1 MKIRTHLVS
10 LVGSAV
16 MVLAGCGSNDDESGF
31 DDKNGGGSGGSAA
44 SASGGNGSGGKIVGS
59 GGSGGSSATGGGG
72 ASGDGGCGPNLTGAV
87 RDFNDDHADFEKFS
101 GTDVTPGLV
110 EAMLGADGK
119 PVYTGVCS
127 DPAAANP
134 PCPFRQQMTTKANF
148 DQWYRDDPA
157 VNRTI
162 PFTITLTPGANGV
175 STFSSNAF
183 FPADGKGWDNQGRS
197 HNFHFTFELHTEFF
211 YKGGEIFTFTGDDDL
226 WTFINGHLAID
237 VGGLHSETTRTVS
250 LDDVKAQLGIEVGK
264 TYSLDVF
271 HAERHTSQ
279 SNFRIDTSIRFTSCG
294 EPPS

>member
-1 MKIRTHLVS
+1 MNHRAQLVGLVGCALLVS
-10 LVGSAV
+10 V
-16 MVLAGCGSNDDESGF
+16 GCGSNDDGSGF
-31 DDKNGGGSGGSAA
+31 DDKNGGGSGGGAA
-44 SASGGNGSGGKIVGS
+44 NGSGANGSGGTINP
-59 GGSGGSSATGGGG
+59 GGAGGSSASGNAG

-87 RDFNDDHADFEKFS
+87 RDFKDDHPDFEQFA
-101 GTDVTPGLV
+101 GGDVTPGLV
-110 EAMLGADGK
+110 EGMLGADDK

-127 DPAAANP
+127 AATPPNP
-134 PCPFRQQMTTKANF
+134 PCPFNQQMTTKGNF

-157 VNRTI
+157 VNQTI

-175 STFSSNAF
+175 STFASNAF

-211 YKGGEIFTFTGDDDL
+211 YKGGEVFTFTGDDDL
-226 WTFINGHLAID
+226 WTFINKRLAID
-237 VGGLHSETTRTVS
+237 VGGLHPQTTRTVR
-250 LDDVKAQLGIEVGK
+250 LDDVKGQLGIDVGN

-271 HAERHTSQ
+271 HAERHTNA